1 MFFLLAEKHHMKF
14 NLGLY
19 GSVKYLDTS
28 GLLWK
33 VENNKYVID
42 EMWDKYGKKH
52 KSLVVGISVAKSVV
66 RREVLLAPFI

>member
-42 EMWDKYGKKH
+42 E
-52 KSLVVGISVAKSVV
+52 V
-66 RREVLLAPFI
+66 